1 MKAGL
6 LMLAA
11 ATVLG
16 AQGALEVKNVK
27 LSQDWPWSNKVK
39 LTYDL
44 SGLAEGELAE
54 VVVTATSGNIM
65 QQGRPF
71 THGYEV
77 HFEKA
82 TIICESFTGTPVTVI
97 LGDTQED
104 AKVEKPEFPA
114 GDDITPFVNEL
125 TEARDAFVSGKP
137 SAILDGALARDAV
150 TICHKEIEA
159 VQKRGRVE
167 I

>member
-44 SGLAEGELAE
+44 S
-54 VVVTATSGNIM
+54 
-65 QQGRPF
+65 
-71 THGYEV
+71 
-77 HFEKA
+77 
-82 TIICESFTGTPVTVI
+82 
-97 LGDTQED
+97 
-104 AKVEKPEFPA
+104 
-114 GDDITPFVNEL
+114 
-125 TEARDAFVSGKP
+125 
-137 SAILDGALARDAV
+137 
-150 TICHKEIEA
+150 
-159 VQKRGRVE
+159 
-167 I
+167 